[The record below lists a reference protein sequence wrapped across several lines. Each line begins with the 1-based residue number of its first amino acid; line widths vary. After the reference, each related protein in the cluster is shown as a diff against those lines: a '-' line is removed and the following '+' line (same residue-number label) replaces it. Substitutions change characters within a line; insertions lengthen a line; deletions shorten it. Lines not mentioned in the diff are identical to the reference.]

1 MNIMEVD
8 GYKARISYDD
18 ESDEF
23 RGEILGINGSADFY
37 GNSPLALRRE
47 FSKTLK
53 TFLALCE
60 EQGVDPGKEYSG
72 KFNLR
77 IAPELHSVIA
87 AMAAGQGKSINEWV
101 GEVLRQAV
109 ED

>member
-18 ESDEF
+18 EADKF

-37 GNSPLALRRE
+37 GNSPSALRRE
-47 FSKTLK
+47 FAKTLK

-77 IAPELHSVIA
+77 IDPELHSVIA

-101 GEVLRQAV
+101 SDALRAAV
-109 ED
+109 ES